1 MSSRTNMRMHIDHS
15 RTSAQVRGALT
26 VRRVGK
32 KNFLES
38 KKLNKYGS

>member
-1 MSSRTNMRMHIDHS
+1 MSSRTNMRMRIDGS
-15 RTSAQVRGALT
+15 R
-26 VRRVGK
+26 K